1 METMTTKKETQI
13 KNGPAAAALLAGGIG
28 AVAYGIFIILAEG
41 IKSVGSALNWY
52 NPSGNLSGK
61 TGMMIIVWL
70 ASWAVLNNQWKDK
83 DVDFQKMSTIAI
95 VLLLVGVLLTVP
107 PVFDFFIHLIGG

>member
-1 METMTTKKETQI
+1 MTTNNETQI

-41 IKSVGSALNWY
+41 IKVVGNALNWY

-70 ASWAVLNNQWKDK
+70 VTWGILGNQ
-83 DVDFQKMSTIAI
+83 
-95 VLLLVGVLLTVP
+95 
-107 PVFDFFIHLIGG
+107 

>member
-1 METMTTKKETQI
+1 MTTKNEI

-41 IKSVGSALNWY
+41 IKAVGSTLNWY

-70 ASWAVLNNQWKDK
+70 VSWAVLNNQWKDK
-83 DVDFQKMSTIAI
+83 DVDFKKYFNLALT
-95 VLLLVGVLLTVP
+95 LLVVGVLLTVP

>member
-1 METMTTKKETQI
+1 MTTNSETQI

-28 AVAYGIFIILAEG
+28 AVTYGIFIILAEG
-41 IKSVGSALNWY
+41 IKVVGNVLNWY

-70 ASWAVLNNQWKDK
+70 VSWVYLNNQWKDK
-83 DVDFQKMSTIAI
+83 DVDFQKISTIALI
-95 VLLLVGVLLTVP
+95 LLLLGVLLTVP
-107 PVFDFFIHLIGG
+107 PVFDFFIHLIPAG